1 MGEGGMGLTATNTP
15 PPPIPARGARRGS
28 LGATWGAPSVPW
40 KLAQAARS
48 EIVQLQMLK
57 IWLYQAF
64 RFFSHSGT
72 CWITPIRGTSSGG
85 SSITAGMRKTIVVW
99 YA

>member
-1 MGEGGMGLTATNTP
+1 MIATNTVAAA
-15 PPPIPARGARRGS
+15 IPASARRRWSFGS
-28 LGATWGAPSVPW
+28 RWPAPSVAW
-40 KLAQAARS
+40 KVAQLASS

-72 CWITPIRGTSSGG
+72 CWITPISATSSGG
-85 SSITAGMRKTIVVW
+85 SSITAGIRKTIVVW